1 MKELEYPF
9 DAAYIIKKR
18 KSLKKAL
25 LADGTSRIRKK
36 IAVFGGSTTSD
47 IVKTLELFLL
57 DAGIEPE
64 FYESEYAQYFQ
75 DAMFPDETLLSFK
88 PDIVFIHTTNRN
100 VTDWPEMTDTTEQ
113 IDEKLHTEINRFTA
127 MWKSIAEKFHCPIIQ
142 NNFEMPLY
150 RLLGSRDAWDI
161 HGRTNFLTRLNE
173 AFYAY
178 ARENESFYIHDL
190 NFVSADYGLK
200 EWSNP
205 LFWNMYKYA
214 MCFEAI
220 PSFAFSVSH
229 IIKSIFG
236 KNKKALALDLDNTL
250 WGGVVGDDGVDG
262 IEIGQETGVSQSYY
276 EFQTYVKQLK
286 SLGIVLTVCSK
297 NDHENAI
304 AGLNHPEGA
313 LRPDDFVIIKANWE
327 NKDRN
332 IAETAAELNILPD
345 SIVFADDN
353 PAEREIVRTQIK
365 GAAVPDMDGVENY
378 ITTIDRSGFF
388 EVTTFSE
395 DDLKRNEMY
404 KKNALRAAEM
414 ASFGD
419 YNDYLKSL
427 EMHAVID
434 DFIPVSQG
442 AKAIQTHRK
451 AKNLNSDTAILDA
464 VIEEMNN
471 TIFRKGHIQLGFS
484 SALIGSGMVFDF
496 QWFKQNIIHTHSAGE
511 DKELEELL
519 LSQGI
524 HIEYADS
531 IETLDEKVQKADSM
545 RHQRRRWMATQLFLA
560 LKMGS
565 NLPSALLHGNRD
577 YLLKTIQTFILPRSI
592 LIAVLSTISLICSI
606 ISPFS
611 SVKWWILF
619 ILLTLSL
626 YIAIPPDMRHKY
638 AGKIIKQLPYFTIIM
653 TLNLFHLKGMANKFI
668 HTQHGQL

>member
-262 IEIGQETGVSQSYY
+262 LAIGPEVPEGQVYAEFQSYC
-276 EFQTYVKQLK
+276 KALK
-286 SLGIVLTVCSK
+286 SIGVILAVDSK
-297 NDHENAI
+297 NEEANAL
-304 AGLNHPEGA
+304 AGLNHPDGV
-313 LRPDDFVIIKANWE
+313 LRPDDFVCIKANWE
-327 NKDRN
+327 PKDRN
-332 IAETAAELNILPD
+332 LLAMASELSLGAD
-345 SIVFADDN
+345 SFVFADDN
-353 PAEREIVRTQIK
+353 PAERAIVAAQVP
-365 GAAVPDMDGVENY
+365 GAAVPAMDGAENY
-378 ITTIDRSGFF
+378 IKTLDHGGYF
-388 EVTTFSE
+388 EVTALSKE
-395 DDLKRNEMY
+395 DLKKTELYHQNAERAKAQAAFADYGEYLDSLQMTATIQGFAPLYIQRIAQLTNKSNQFNLTTLRCSEEDIRTMAEDADHLCLCGKLVDKFGDNGIVTVVAGQQQGSALHMRLWLMSCRVLKRGMEDAMMDTLMRHAAARGIEKVVGY
-404 KKNALRAAEM
+404 YYPTAKNAMVREFYAQ
-414 ASFGD
+414 FGFAKTQESEQGTTWELNVAD
-419 YNDYLKSL
+419 YVPRNPHMK
-427 EMHAVID
+427 
-434 DFIPVSQG
+434 
-442 AKAIQTHRK
+442 
-451 AKNLNSDTAILDA
+451 
-464 VIEEMNN
+464 IEE
-471 TIFRKGHIQLGFS
+471 
-484 SALIGSGMVFDF
+484 A
-496 QWFKQNIIHTHSAGE
+496 
-511 DKELEELL
+511 
-519 LSQGI
+519 
-524 HIEYADS
+524 
-531 IETLDEKVQKADSM
+531 
-545 RHQRRRWMATQLFLA
+545 
-560 LKMGS
+560 
-565 NLPSALLHGNRD
+565 
-577 YLLKTIQTFILPRSI
+577 
-592 LIAVLSTISLICSI
+592 
-606 ISPFS
+606 
-611 SVKWWILF
+611 
-619 ILLTLSL
+619 
-626 YIAIPPDMRHKY
+626 
-638 AGKIIKQLPYFTIIM
+638 
-653 TLNLFHLKGMANKFI
+653 
-668 HTQHGQL
+668 